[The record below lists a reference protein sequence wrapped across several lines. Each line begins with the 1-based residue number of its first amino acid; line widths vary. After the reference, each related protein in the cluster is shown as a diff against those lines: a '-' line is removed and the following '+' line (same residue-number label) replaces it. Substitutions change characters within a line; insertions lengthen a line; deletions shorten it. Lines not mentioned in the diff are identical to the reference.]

1 MSKPIVCRDVVKV
14 VYPLYNKKTKV
25 FSGLYTSTNYDEYK
39 YNKVKYVRGEPM
51 FFAADLTNKSNKYKH
66 ISECPKTI
74 EEGPNFTS
82 MWKHTY
88 SDGAIISDNNNNT
101 VEAYVTQVW
110 LTGKL

>member
-1 MSKPIVCRDVVKV
+1 MSKPIVCRDIVKV

-25 FSGLYTSTNYDEYK
+25 FSGLYTSTNYDVYK

-51 FFAADLTNKSNKYKH
+51 FFAEDLTNKSKVYKH

-74 EEGPNFTS
+74 EEGPDFTS
-82 MWKHTY
+82 AWKRSY
-88 SDGAIISDNNNNT
+88 SNDIVIRDSSNT